1 MRCLILAGVL
11 CALSLST
18 AAARDWGPAGHAQ
31 LAQAKP
37 AKGGG
42 TTGGGATGAGIDGA
56 TGGGIGG
63 ATGGGI
69 GGAAG
74 GIGGAAGGATS
85 GAAGGSQVLAQG
97 PGGTLTV
104 DAVLAYIEALEYSL
118 AQIGQPT
125 QFPQDARMEI
135 ARSMAQAYPSV
146 PVATQQELA
155 QARATWTQYAQAW
168 GTLALEQKQEF
179 VYFVLAIYAGE
190 EAAAQALGLNAGGGE
205 SGADGDGTYGE
216 SYHINPNYEGSD
228 CWASAGCAD
237 YTPEGGYVYED
248 YNPTTES
255 YDYNQ

>member
-63 ATGGGI
+63 A
-69 GGAAG
+69 
-74 GIGGAAGGATS
+74 AGGATS

-125 QFPQDARMEI
+125 
-135 ARSMAQAYPSV
+135 
-146 PVATQQELA
+146 
-155 QARATWTQYAQAW
+155 
-168 GTLALEQKQEF
+168 
-179 VYFVLAIYAGE
+179 
-190 EAAAQALGLNAGGGE
+190 
-205 SGADGDGTYGE
+205 
-216 SYHINPNYEGSD
+216 
-228 CWASAGCAD
+228 
-237 YTPEGGYVYED
+237 
-248 YNPTTES
+248 
-255 YDYNQ
+255 